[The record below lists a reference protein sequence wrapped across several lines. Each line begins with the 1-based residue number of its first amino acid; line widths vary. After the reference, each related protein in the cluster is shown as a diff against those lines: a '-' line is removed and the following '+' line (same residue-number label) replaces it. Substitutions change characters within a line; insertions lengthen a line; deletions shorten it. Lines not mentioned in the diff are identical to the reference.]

1 MNQSPRPK
9 TSGATDAALCQAPPQ
24 HAAIRARTPPRRQPD
39 PPAPT
44 NLGEVRKQ
52 KQRQRERLA
61 RAVDWYMDQA
71 EQVYLSVPMI
81 YIYVTGSVTAAA
93 ALYQIERLS
102 ERQFLERD
110 DPWVRMEQQSWL
122 DCTKLHEQEWLD
134 AREDLRQLDLIEER
148 RRYDLERSQ
157 IMTEIQF
164 LPDGF
169 AKAKTDVRVEIREI
183 VRQAIARGE
192 PVPGDE

>member
-1 MNQSPRPK
+1 MSQSPHSRVP
-9 TSGATDAALCQAPPQ
+9 GPADAATLHQAATAASARLRTTPQ
-24 HAAIRARTPPRRQPD
+24 RRS
-39 PPAPT
+39 PPAT
-44 NLGEVRKQ
+44 TDLTEVRKR
-52 KQRQRERLA
+52 KQRERT
-61 RAVDWYMDQA
+61 RVYKAVDWYMDEA
-71 EQVYLSVPMI
+71 ERVYLSVPMI

-134 AREDLRQLDLIEER
+134 AREDLRELDLIEER
-148 RRYDLERSQ
+148 RRYDLERNQ
-157 IMTEIQF
+157 IVTEIQF

-169 AKAKTDVRVEIREI
+169 AKAKTDVRAEIREI

-192 PVPGDE
+192 SVPGDE

>member
-44 NLGEVRKQ
+44 NLGDVRKQ
-52 KQRQRERLA
+52 KQRQRARLA

-93 ALYQIERLS
+93 ALFEIERLS
-102 ERQFLERD
+102 EVQFLERS
-110 DPWVRMEQQSWL
+110 DPWVHLDQQAWL
-122 DCTKLHEQEWLD
+122 DYTKLGEQEWLD
-134 AREDLRQLDLIEER
+134 AREDLRALDLIEER
-148 RRYDLERSQ
+148 RRFDLERNQ
-157 IMTEIQF
+157 IVTEIQF

-169 AKAKTDVRVEIREI
+169 AKAKADVRDELREQ
-183 VRQAIARGE
+183 VRQAITRGDR
-192 PVPGDE
+192 VPGDK